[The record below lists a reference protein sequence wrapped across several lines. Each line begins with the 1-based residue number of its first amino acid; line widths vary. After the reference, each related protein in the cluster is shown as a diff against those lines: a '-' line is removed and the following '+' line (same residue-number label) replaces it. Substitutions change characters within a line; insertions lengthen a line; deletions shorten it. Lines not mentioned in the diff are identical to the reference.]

1 MYTCWALRSFSG
13 GRLQMTDRGQKP
25 GSGLPAA
32 VVGIACL
39 VVVAALAAFSVPRP
53 AGALS
58 SYAQQTGLS
67 CGRCHTNPA
76 GGGKLTAFG
85 NDFAANDHKVPEK
98 KKESGKEQ
106 DSKTQDSSI
115 EEDFKKQ
122 QESSKQESSK
132 EGGSKDKVSD
142 GASPATT
149 PTVDLES
156 GRALDYVPWTL
167 RDPYHSHF
175 LYKSDDYRD

>member
-1 MYTCWALRSFSG
+1 
-13 GRLQMTDRGQKP
+13 MTDRGQKL
-25 GSGLPAA
+25 GSGQLAA
-32 VVGIACL
+32 VVVGLAGAAAVAGL
-39 VVVAALAAFSVPRP
+39 VAFAVPRP

-67 CGRCHTNPA
+67 CGRCHTNAA

-85 NDFAANDHKVPEK
+85 SEFAANDHKVPQK
-98 KKESGKEQ
+98 KKESGNEQ
-106 DSKTQDSSI
+106 DSKRQDSSQK
-115 EEDFKKQ
+115 EDSKKQ
-122 QESSKQESSK
+122 DSKEGDSKEQVSSK
-132 EGGSKDKVSD
+132 EGDSKEQVSE
-142 GASPATT
+142 GVTSPTATS
-149 PTVDLES
+149 VDLES